1 MVDFISAYI
10 GRSKNFFRKI
20 LFFHFLPSFFAEK
33 SPAGSVES
41 KKVDI
46 RGKGE
51 RKTLKR
57 KI

>member
-1 MVDFISAYI
+1 VVDFISAYI

-20 LFFHFLPSFFAEK
+20 EICQKLPSFFAEK